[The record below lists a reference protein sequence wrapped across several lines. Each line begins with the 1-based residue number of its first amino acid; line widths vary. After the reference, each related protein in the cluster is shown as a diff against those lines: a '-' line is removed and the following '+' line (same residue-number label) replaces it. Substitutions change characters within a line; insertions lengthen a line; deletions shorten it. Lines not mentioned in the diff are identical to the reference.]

1 MNTPMIDRAMRQIVN
16 QRDLSMPIIDTAL
29 PDRLRGDVIEI
40 TPEAIKKAFPIGAIM
55 HGVDPGSESGDKEKV
70 FRISKEQA
78 NAFSKSMLLRSI
90 THSLECLAEDDP
102 QPAIRAA
109 LEAVRAI
116 K

>member
-1 MNTPMIDRAMRQIVN
+1 MIAD
-16 QRDLSMPIIDTAL
+16 
-29 PDRLRGDVIEI
+29 GDVIEI
-40 TPEAIKKAFPIGAIM
+40 TPETIKKAFPLGAIM

-70 FRISKEQA
+70 FQISKEQM
-78 NAFSKSMLLRSI
+78 NAFSKSMLLRTI

-109 LEAVRAI
+109 LEAVRTI